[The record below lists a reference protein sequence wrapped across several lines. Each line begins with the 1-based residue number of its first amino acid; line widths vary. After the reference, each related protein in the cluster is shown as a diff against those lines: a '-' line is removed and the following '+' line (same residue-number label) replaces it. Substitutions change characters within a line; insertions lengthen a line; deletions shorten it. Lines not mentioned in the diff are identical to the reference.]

1 MLISVGGK
9 VAISQTENIIV
20 QMSMHDIAHSTKQTQ
35 LRQCQDSIGN
45 FWGQWEIKF
54 SIMKTFEI
62 EGKNIKQMQTL
73 PPFRPQDEQQEQN
86 TGPLYSLQHTH

>member
-1 MLISVGGK
+1 
-9 VAISQTENIIV
+9 
-20 QMSMHDIAHSTKQTQ
+20 
-35 LRQCQDSIGN
+35 
-45 FWGQWEIKF
+45 
-54 SIMKTFEI
+54 MKTFEI